1 MLSNSSSRRQ
11 ATSSRWADEIR
22 LAWDRPRSRDS
33 ADRVQVQ
40 YNDRRI
46 TSESYVAETV
56 DALKARFKEYTQ
68 QFTKPA
74 VRAKLKGMLD
84 ERLMDILEQ
93 LYWNDPRTPE
103 LSKLGEDRKL
113 TPDDLDAYWKYKLE
127 TASSLLTKSGVG
139 RDSTSLVADGLR
151 GLIDSIATGEPFT
164 FHPSAAERIVEFSH
178 AILRE
183 RMGVTADQVE
193 NCIKPYK
200 YEVEVDDRE
209 WAQGRERAEVKF
221 GEEIERCESK
231 LAEIR
236 KRVGGSRR
244 MGGLVGH
251 VAELE
256 KWEEERRRRR
266 MASLTRKDEGDE
278 EQDIDQEDGSTPLDA
293 YKYSSAQI
301 IDGESAS
308 RADGSTSIPLDCC
321 SSRCRKARLVT
332 LQQACPSQNAPTRTQ
347 IPPM

>member
-1 MLSNSSSRRQ
+1 
-11 ATSSRWADEIR
+11 
-22 LAWDRPRSRDS
+22 
-33 ADRVQVQ
+33 
-40 YNDRRI
+40 
-46 TSESYVAETV
+46 
-56 DALKARFKEYTQ
+56 
-68 QFTKPA
+68 
-74 VRAKLKGMLD
+74 MLD

-103 LSKLGEDRKL
+103 LSKLAEDRKL

-139 RDSTSLVADGLR
+139 RDSTALVADGLR

-209 WAQGRERAEVKF
+209 WVQGRERAEVKF
-221 GEEIERCESK
+221 GEEIERCETK

-266 MASLTRKDEGDE
+266 VASLTRKDEGDG
-278 EQDIDQEDGSTPLDA
+278 EQDKEQEDVSTPLDA

-301 IDGESAS
+301 IDGES
-308 RADGSTSIPLDCC
+308 
-321 SSRCRKARLVT
+321 SSRTGVKAHQISGFADLAAGRHALLLSNRLALLKMRQHALKSRRCKIGPDESAFCPEAFLSVVADKLAYTSTMFINIELLEQFFYQVGGHLAARPYTAWSGVVT
-332 LQQACPSQNAPTRTQ
+332 DGVAVPSGNRFTDPIRLRRA
-347 IPPM
+347 